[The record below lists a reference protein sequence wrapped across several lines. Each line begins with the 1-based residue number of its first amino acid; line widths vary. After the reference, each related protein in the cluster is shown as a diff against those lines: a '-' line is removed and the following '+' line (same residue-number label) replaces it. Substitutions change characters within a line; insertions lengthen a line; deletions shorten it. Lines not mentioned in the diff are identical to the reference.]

1 MKKLILTIALF
12 VASFI
17 TKATDNERFMQ
28 AMGATLMELGQAKDV
43 ASLQDV
49 ANKFERIANSETNEW
64 LPNYYAA
71 LCYNLMAQKQKEGAD
86 IDKYLDKTDGF
97 IAKLTQQNVSTPD
110 EIEVLKAQVAMM
122 RISVNGPARWMKF
135 GSAFEGA
142 IAKAKE
148 INPENPRAYTLKAQ
162 MVYYTPEQFG
172 GGAEKACPEIQ
183 TAIQK
188 FANFKATSPF
198 APKWGLEQVNG
209 LAKACK

>member
-1 MKKLILTIALF
+1 MKNLIFTIVLLI
-12 VASFI
+12 ASFI
-17 TKATDNERFMQ
+17 TKATDNERFNK
-28 AMGATLMELGQAKDV
+28 AMGATLMELGQAQDV
-43 ASLQDV
+43 ASLQEV
-49 ANKFERIANSETNEW
+49 ANKFERIANSETSEW

-71 LCYNLMAQKQKEGAD
+71 LCYNLIAQKQKEGSE
-86 IDKYLDKTDGF
+86 IDKYLDKSEAF
-97 IAKLTQQNVSTPD
+97 ITKLSQQNVNTPD

-122 RISVNGPARWMKF
+122 RISVNGAARWMKF

-188 FANFKATSPF
+188 FANFKPTNPL
-198 APKWGLEQVNG
+198 APKWGSEQVNG

>member
-1 MKKLILTIALF
+1 MKNLILTIALF
-12 VASFI
+12 ITSFI
-17 TKATDNERFMQ
+17 ANATDNERFNK

-43 ASLQDV
+43 ASLQEV

-71 LCYNLMAQKQKEGAD
+71 LCYNLIAQKQKEGTE
-86 IDKYLDKTDGF
+86 IDKYLDKTEVF
-97 IAKLTQQNVSTPD
+97 ISKLGQQNVNTPD

-122 RISVNGPARWMKF
+122 RISVDGAARWMKF

-162 MVYYTPEQFG
+162 MVYYTPQQFG

-188 FANFKATSPF
+188 FANFKSTSPF
-198 APKWGLEQVNG
+198 APTWGSEQVNG
-209 LAKACK
+209 LVKACK

>member
-188 FANFKATSPF
+188 FANFKATSPL

-209 LAKACK
+209 LAKSCK